1 MVHSCVTKVHRQHN
15 SVVTTV
21 PVEVRV
27 RLGLN
32 AGDYIV
38 WEVDDVSNFVQ
49 ISKVVS
55 GGRKDIGSKR
65 ITNRPDSGR

>member
-1 MVHSCVTKVHRQHN
+1 MVNPCVTKVHRQHN

-21 PVEVRV
+21 PVKVRV

-38 WEVDDVSNFVQ
+38 WQVDDASNFVQ
-49 ISKVVS
+49 ISKVVA
-55 GGRKDIGSKR
+55 GGIQNGRGKR
-65 ITNRPDSGR
+65 NTNRPNKGG